1 MAGTARDLAQRL
13 TRDARISLPRRET
26 RCSTAEA
33 STCVNPANRT
43 IRREEVIYIHFV
55 PISILAVVTA
65 RAPVR
70 RPTRD
75 ARTSPPRRETRCSTA
90 EASTC
95 VNPANRTT
103 RSEEAWVWD
112 VVLTHHVTR
121 FNRVSNSYNIG
132 KNIQYM
138 ILGTV

>member
-26 RCSTAEA
+26 R
-33 STCVNPANRT
+33 
-43 IRREEVIYIHFV
+43 F
-55 PISILAVVTA
+55 
-65 RAPVR
+65 
-70 RPTRD
+70 
-75 ARTSPPRRETRCSTA
+75 STA

-132 KNIQYM
+132 KNIQFM
-138 ILGTV
+138 ILGKV